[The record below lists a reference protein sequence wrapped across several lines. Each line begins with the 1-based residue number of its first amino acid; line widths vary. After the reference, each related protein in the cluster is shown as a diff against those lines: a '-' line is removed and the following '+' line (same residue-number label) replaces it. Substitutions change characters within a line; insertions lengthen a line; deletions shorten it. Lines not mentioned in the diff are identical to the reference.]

1 MYIMTSTKHKPKEIK
16 MKKVLFLVLAAFILT
31 SAIAI
36 PAYSAVIKNPIV
48 VLGDDPVPPPPPP
61 R

>member
-1 MYIMTSTKHKPKEIK
+1 
-16 MKKVLFLVLAAFILT
+16 MKKAVLFLLAAFILG

-36 PAYSAVIKNPIV
+36 PAYSAVVKNPIV
-48 VLGDDPVPPPPPP
+48 VLSDDPVPPPPPP

>member
-1 MYIMTSTKHKPKEIK
+1 
-16 MKKVLFLVLAAFILT
+16 MKKAALLSLAAFLLI

-36 PAYSAVIKNPIV
+36 PAYSAIITKPV
-48 VLGDDPVPPPPPP
+48 VVMGDDPIPLPPPP